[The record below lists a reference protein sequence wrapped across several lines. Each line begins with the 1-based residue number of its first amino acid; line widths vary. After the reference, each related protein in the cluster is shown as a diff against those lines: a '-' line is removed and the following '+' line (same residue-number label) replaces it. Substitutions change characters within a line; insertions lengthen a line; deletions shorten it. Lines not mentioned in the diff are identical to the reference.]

1 MHGSLKSNIGKSFY
15 FMTAITQGVNA
26 NLSCGQLTQ
35 IQDTTREVFTLW
47 VVKVNPQTKGLLE
60 A

>member
-1 MHGSLKSNIGKSFY
+1 
-15 FMTAITQGVNA
+15 MTAITQGVNA